1 MSFANPFFLFALA
14 AISIPI
20 IVHLFHFRRFKKVY
34 FSNISYL
41 EQLTHET
48 RKQARLKH
56 LLVLFSRILGIIFL
70 VMAFARPYI
79 PVSDGRLGAEGSH
92 VSIYVDN
99 SFSMEANSV
108 YGNLLDVVKQNAAE
122 LAEAFS
128 PADKFQIL
136 TNDFEPHHQR
146 FVSREE
152 FIYLLGEIDFSPAVR
167 MLSDIMKRQ
176 EDLLKNEPGD
186 ANKYA
191 FILSDFQKNISD
203 FDRMETDSLIE
214 YFFAPFPSYR
224 SDNVFIDSIWIDNPV
239 RMRGQPVTVN
249 IRIFNDSDT
258 RLENQPVRLRINGVQ
273 RSITTFDANP
283 GSGTNVS
290 LSWTIGQNPIQQ
302 GVVEISD
309 SPVIFDNIIYFSF
322 RISENIPVLVINQQ
336 NENRFLNALLGR
348 DTTFVFRNIN
358 VSAIDYSLFQ
368 NQNLIILNEL
378 ASIGSGLALEL
389 RKYVEDGGNLLVF
402 PTENMNIESYRDFL
416 ASMKVNHY
424 TRLDT
429 INTRVSSFN
438 ELHSIYTG
446 VFDRVPENIDLP
458 VVNKYFVIDR
468 QTRSDD
474 EQLMQLQNGNN
485 FFTSVR
491 TGQGQ
496 VFLSSVPANDSFS
509 NFPRHAMFVPTI
521 YNIALHSHSFQPL
534 YGIIGY
540 DEAINLRDVAISS
553 NELFVLRSQDMEV
566 IPEVRSINNNLRVF
580 LHDQIHKAGQY
591 QLLKGTDT
599 LQTLSFNYDRRES
612 FLELFSP
619 AEIRTLIN
627 QYKKNNINV
636 FEPGAV
642 SFEKQ
647 MELFRGGKQLWKF
660 FIVLALMCLLAEVL
674 FLRFM
679 K

>member
-1 MSFANPFFLFALA
+1 MSFANPIFLFALA

-41 EQLTHET
+41 EKLTHET

-56 LLVLFSRILGIIFL
+56 LLVLLSRVLGIAFL

-79 PVSDGRLGAEGSH
+79 PVSEGRMSAEGNH

-122 LAEAFS
+122 LVEVFGPS
-128 PADKFQIL
+128 DKFQIL
-136 TNDFEPHHQR
+136 TNDFESHHQR
-146 FVSREE
+146 FVSRDE
-152 FIYLLGEIDFSPAVR
+152 FIYLLNEIDFSPSVR
-167 MLSDIMKRQ
+167 MLSDVMKRQ
-176 EDLLKNEPGD
+176 IDLLKNESGD

-203 FDRMETDSLIE
+203 FDGVEPDSLVE
-214 YFFAPFPSYR
+214 GFFAPFPSYR
-224 SDNVFIDSIWIDNPV
+224 SVNVFIDSIWIDNPV
-239 RMRGQPVTVN
+239 RMSGQPVTVN

-283 GSGTNVS
+283 RSGTNVS
-290 LSWTIGQNPIQQ
+290 LSWTIGQNPMQQ
-302 GVVEISD
+302 GIVEISD
-309 SPVIFDNIIYFSF
+309 SPVIFDNIMYFSF
-322 RISENIPVLVINQQ
+322 RISENIPVLVINQR

-348 DTTFVFRNIN
+348 DTTFTFRNIN
-358 VSAIDYSLFQ
+358 IDAIDYSLFQ
-368 NQNLIILNEL
+368 NQNLIILNEVN
-378 ASIGSGLALEL
+378 SIGAGLAMEL

-402 PTENMNIESYRDFL
+402 PAENINIGSYHDFL
-416 ASMKVNHY
+416 ASMNVNHFA
-424 TRLDT
+424 RLDT
-429 INTRVSSFN
+429 VNTRVSSFN
-438 ELHSIYTG
+438 EMHSIYTG

-468 QTRSDD
+468 QTRSND
-474 EQLMQLQNGNN
+474 EHLMQLQNGNN
-485 FFTSVR
+485 FFVSVK

-509 NFPRHAMFVPTI
+509 NFPRHPMFVPTI
-521 YNIALHSHSFQPL
+521 YNIALHSHSFQPS

-540 DEAINLRDVAISS
+540 DEAINLRNVAISS
-553 NELFVLRSQDMEV
+553 TELLALRGQDMEI
-566 IPEVRSINNNLRVF
+566 IPEVRNINNSLGVY
-580 LHDQIHKAGQY
+580 LHDQIHKAGHY
-591 QLLKGTDT
+591 QLLKMGDT

-612 FLELFSP
+612 FLELYSP
-619 AEIRTLIN
+619 GEIKAMIT
-627 QYKKNNINV
+627 QYGLNNINV
-636 FEPGAV
+636 FEPGEI

-647 MELFRGGKQLWKF
+647 MELFRGGKQLWKL
-660 FIVLALMCLLAEVL
+660 FIVLALICLLAEVL
-674 FLRFM
+674 LLRFM

>member
-1 MSFANPFFLFALA
+1 MSFANPLFLFALA

-48 RKQARLKH
+48 QKQAKLKH
-56 LLVLFSRILGIIFL
+56 LLVLLSRILGIAFL

-79 PVSDGRLGAEGSH
+79 PVSEARMSAEGNHIS
-92 VSIYVDN
+92 VYVDN
-99 SFSMEANSV
+99 SFSMEANSS

-122 LAEAFS
+122 LAEALS

-146 FVSREE
+146 FVSRDE
-152 FIYLLGEIDFSPAVR
+152 FFYFLNEVDFSPSVR
-167 MLSDIMKRQ
+167 MLSDVMKRQ
-176 EDLLKNEPGD
+176 EDLLRNEPGD
-186 ANKYA
+186 ANKFA

-203 FDRMETDSLIE
+203 FGGMESDSLIE
-214 YFFAPFPSYR
+214 YFFAPFTSYR

-249 IRIFNDSDT
+249 IRIFNDSDI
-258 RLENQPVRLRINGVQ
+258 RIENQPVRLRINGVQ
-273 RSITTFDANP
+273 RSIATYDANP
-283 GSGTNVS
+283 RSGANVS
-290 LSWTIGQNPIQQ
+290 LSWSIGQNPIQQ

-309 SPVIFDNIIYFSF
+309 SPVIFDNTMYFSF
-322 RISENIPVLVINQQ
+322 RVSENIPVLVINQQ

-378 ASIGSGLALEL
+378 ASIGPGLAMEL
-389 RKYVEDGGNLLVF
+389 KRFVEDGGNLLVF
-402 PTENMNIESYRDFL
+402 PSENMNLNSYRDFL
-416 ASMKVNHY
+416 ASMNVNHY

-429 INTRVSSFN
+429 VNTRVSSFN
-438 ELHSIYTG
+438 ELHSIYAG

-474 EQLMQLQNGNN
+474 ENLMQLQNGNN
-485 FFTSVR
+485 FFVSVR

-496 VFLSSVPANDSFS
+496 VFLSSVPANDIFS

-534 YGIIGY
+534 YGIIGN
-540 DEAINLRDVAISS
+540 DEAHNLRDVEVSS
-553 NELFVLRSQDMEV
+553 TDILTLRSQEMEI
-566 IPEVRSINNNLRVF
+566 IPEVRSINNNLRMF
-580 LHDQIHKAGQY
+580 LHDQIDKAGHY
-591 QLLKGTDT
+591 PLIKGEDT
-599 LQTLSFNYDRRES
+599 LQTLSFNYDRIES
-612 FLELFSP
+612 FLELYP
-619 AEIRTLIN
+619 PDEIRSMIN
-627 QYKKNNINV
+627 QNGQNNINI
-636 FEPGAV
+636 FETGTV
-642 SFEKQ
+642 SFDKQ
-647 MELFRGGKQLWKF
+647 MELFRGGRQLWRL
-660 FIVLALMCLLAEVL
+660 FIVLALVCLLAEVL
-674 FLRFM
+674 LLRFM